1 MITLQITCYT
11 CLRECECVMLL
22 YICCV
27 LQSIFIFICNV
38 LILYLF
44 MFLLV
49 VIVLQERMFVCDKLP
64 AFVFAY
70 T

>member
-1 MITLQITCYT
+1 
-11 CLRECECVMLL
+11 
-22 YICCV
+22 
-27 LQSIFIFICNV
+27 
-38 LILYLF
+38 